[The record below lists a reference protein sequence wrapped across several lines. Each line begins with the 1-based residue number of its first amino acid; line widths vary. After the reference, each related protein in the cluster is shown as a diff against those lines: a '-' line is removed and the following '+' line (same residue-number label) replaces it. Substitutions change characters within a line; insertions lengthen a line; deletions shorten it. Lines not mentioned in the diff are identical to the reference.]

1 MKFFVSLFLLLLL
14 SLAVFSQQPAESPVF
29 ATTLDGKTIRA
40 SDLNG
45 KVVVLNLWFI
55 NCPNCV
61 DEINKLNA
69 IVEEYKSNPEI
80 VFLAPA
86 PNTPKELNAF
96 LKENP
101 FKYQVIPNAAELI
114 LVKFGN
120 KDKNGIMTTPF
131 PMHIVFDQKGTQLMK
146 MEGQKGVEGVRAE
159 LKKLFPAKQ

>member
-1 MKFFVSLFLLLLL
+1 MRFFRTLFFILTVSIT
-14 SLAVFSQQPAESPVF
+14 AFSQQAAESPVF
-29 ATTLDGKTIRA
+29 AVTLDGKNIRA
-40 SDLNG
+40 ADLNG

-69 IVEEYKSNPEI
+69 IVEEYKSNPDI
-80 VFLAPA
+80 LFLAPA

-146 MEGQKGVEGVRAE
+146 MEGQKGVEAVRAE
-159 LKKLFPAKQ
+159 LKKLFPAK